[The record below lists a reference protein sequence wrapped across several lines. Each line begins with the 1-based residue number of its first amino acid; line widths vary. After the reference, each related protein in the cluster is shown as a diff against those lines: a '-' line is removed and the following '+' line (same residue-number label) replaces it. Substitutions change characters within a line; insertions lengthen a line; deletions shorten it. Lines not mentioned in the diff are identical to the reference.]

1 MLGSA
6 LFLVTG
12 DDGRWHPGI
21 GDPTFV
27 GWFTV
32 FAYAYAAYWAYR
44 VRARCLE
51 AMRPYRGAAT
61 PESIALRQLS
71 RFWLFTFALLVALGI
86 NKQLDLQTWLT
97 EIGRDLAHEQGWYEQ
112 RRAVQRLFIALL
124 ALGGLA
130 TAGILAHHFRRVL
143 RLVWVALSGIVLL
156 FSFVVIRAASFHHV
170 DQFLGAGPFKMNWV
184 LELGSIGIIAFA
196 ARRDA
201 KLGSNG
207 AGEPRRRRR

>member
-1 MLGSA
+1 M
-6 LFLVTG
+6 
-12 DDGRWHPGI
+12 
-21 GDPTFV
+21 
-27 GWFTV
+27 
-32 FAYAYAAYWAYR
+32 
-44 VRARCLE
+44 
-51 AMRPYRGAAT
+51 
-61 PESIALRQLS
+61 
-71 RFWLFTFALLVALGI
+71 
-86 NKQLDLQTWLT
+86 
-97 EIGRDLAHEQGWYEQ
+97 
-112 RRAVQRLFIALL
+112 
-124 ALGGLA
+124 
-130 TAGILAHHFRRVL
+130 L